1 MQTLSKQ
8 QIRAQVIKLA
18 KFSDKQPD
26 YYYIQGYL
34 LGLGVNPGMVMPN
47 QWYGHL
53 FGEFNFESEE
63 DAQLIN
69 ALMQLYNLQMQSIMQ
84 EQIKLPTQ
92 CALSKNNYEEALAAN
107 QPLPNWTKGML
118 QALKLIDKSS
128 INSKQKSELKE
139 LTGALKIFQGL
150 KQARKEI
157 DNERMF
163 VDILLHHKKYL
174 STYIHNTIF
183 AMRFDEDAQPN
194 SNFDAN
200 MYDEPEYSDQEQ
212 QEMDE
217 LNEMVDILLNDDS
230 PAIREA
236 ISGVIDL
243 FVQSF
248 GEGFIEENKGHF
260 WLIQDT
266 RAYMMLR
273 ARRAEFAF
281 SEKRYQAC
289 ADELAELLELN
300 PNDNQANRYR
310 LLNCYVLLQQW
321 GNVQTL
327 LTRFDEQS
335 AFTLATQALTLFA
348 LQQDSKQARD
358 AKNQLKKYNK
368 YIEKFL
374 TGQAKMPKE
383 TPEYYGLG
391 DKNEA
396 VYYLVFGG
404 KQAWQSVSGSL
415 FWLRRK

>member
-1 MQTLSKQ
+1 M
-8 QIRAQVIKLA
+8 
-18 KFSDKQPD
+18 
-26 YYYIQGYL
+26 
-34 LGLGVNPGMVMPN
+34 
-47 QWYGHL
+47 

-69 ALMQLYNLQMQSIMQ
+69 ALMQLYNLQMQSVMQ

-118 QALKLIDKSS
+118 QALKLIDKASLNAS
-128 INSKQKSELKE
+128 QKRELKDLVE
-139 LTGALKIFQGL
+139 LLKIFQGI

-157 DNERMF
+157 GDEQDF
-163 VDILLHHKKYL
+163 VETLLRFKKYL
-174 STYIHNTIF
+174 TTYIHNTIF
-183 AMRFDEDAQPN
+183 VMRFDEEVQATTNNHTQMDVEHEFSEQ
-194 SNFDAN
+194 DK
-200 MYDEPEYSDQEQ
+200 QEL
-212 QEMDE
+212 DE
-217 LNEMVDILLNDDS
+217 LNEMIELFLTEDT
-230 PAIREA
+230 PRIREA
-236 ISGVIDL
+236 ISGVIEL
-243 FVQSF
+243 F
-248 GEGFIEENKGHF
+248 GESLGDGFIEQNKGHF
-260 WLIQDT
+260 WLIQET
-266 RAYMMLR
+266 RPYMMLR

-321 GNVQTL
+321 DNVQTL

-335 AFTLATQALTLFA
+335 AFTLATQALMLFTQ
-348 LQQDSKQARD
+348 QQDSKQARD

-374 TGQAKMPKE
+374 TSQAKMPKE

-415 FWLRRK
+415 FWLRRR